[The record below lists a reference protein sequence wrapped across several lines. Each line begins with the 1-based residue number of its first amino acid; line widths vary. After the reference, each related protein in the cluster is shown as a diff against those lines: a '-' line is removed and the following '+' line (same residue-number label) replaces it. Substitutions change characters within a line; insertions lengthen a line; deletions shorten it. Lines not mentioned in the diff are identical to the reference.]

1 MALKISAKSPDFTGK
16 LQDESAISLTD
27 YQGKWLVLY
36 FYPKDYTTGCT
47 EEACDF
53 SDNME
58 RITSTGAVV
67 IGISPDSSKSHTN
80 FIAKHN
86 LDFNL
91 IADTEKT
98 IATLY
103 DVWGDKKLF
112 GKEYKGIIRTT
123 YIINPDGIIAEVF
136 ENVKVHGH
144 VDQVIKRL
152 NELIASGK

>member
-1 MALKISAKSPDFTGK
+1 MALKISAKSPDFSGK
-16 LQDESAISLTD
+16 LQDESVISLTD
-27 YQGKWLVLY
+27 FKGKWLVLY
-36 FYPKDYTTGCT
+36 FYPKDNTPGCT
-47 EEACDF
+47 VEACDF

-67 IGISPDSSKSHTN
+67 IGISPDSAKSHTN

-86 LDFNL
+86 LEFNL

-98 IATLY
+98 IAIAY
-103 DVWGDKKLF
+103 DVWGDKTLF
-112 GKEYKGIIRTT
+112 GKAYKGIIRTT

-144 VDQVIKRL
+144 VDQVINRL
-152 NELIASGK
+152 HKLIESYK

>member
-1 MALKISAKSPDFTGK
+1 MALKSGTKSPDFTGK
-16 LQDESAISLTD
+16 LQDESTISLTD
-27 YQGKWLVLY
+27 FQGKWLVLY
-36 FYPKDYTTGCT
+36 FYPKDNTTGCT

-67 IGISPDSSKSHTN
+67 IGISPDSAKSHTN

-86 LDFNL
+86 LNFNL
-91 IADTEKT
+91 IADVEKT
-98 IATLY
+98 IIQTY
-103 DVWGDKKLF
+103 DVWGDKRLY
-112 GKEYKGIIRTT
+112 GREYKGVFRTT
-123 YIINPDGIIAEVF
+123 YIINPNGIIAEVF

-152 NELIASGK
+152 TELIESYK

>member
-1 MALKISAKSPDFTGK
+1 
-16 LQDESAISLTD
+16 LQDESTISLTD
-27 YQGKWLVLY
+27 FQGKWLVLY
-36 FYPKDYTTGCT
+36 FYPKDNTTGCT

-67 IGISPDSSKSHTN
+67 IGISPDSAKSHTN

-86 LDFNL
+86 LNFNL
-91 IADTEKT
+91 IADVEKT
-98 IATLY
+98 IIQTY
-103 DVWGDKKLF
+103 DVWGDKRLY
-112 GKEYKGIIRTT
+112 GREYKGVFRTT
-123 YIINPDGIIAEVF
+123 YIINPNGIIAEVF

-152 NELIASGK
+152 TELIESYK